1 MTLKKYIYIYQFS
14 SELLLISWMSR
25 LFVFWLL
32 ILVCLIPSSLSFLA
46 GCREQGKDSA
56 IVCSYL
62 TWLVATS
69 DFFLFFSPLIT
80 ELQAHWPLSCSPF
93 YYTASPFWMYMFMAG
108 PCHLPSEAFSDISVS
123 SHPWHGTGHYGS
135 ACWSSHCLF
144 VYWMV
149 SQWEYK
155 FDKVEEFVHSA
166 CCCIPY
172 T

>member
-1 MTLKKYIYIYQFS
+1 MTLKKYIYLPIFFRITANIRNVQVVCILIIDPCLS
-14 SELLLISWMSR
+14 S
-25 LFVFWLL
+25 
-32 ILVCLIPSSLSFLA
+32 PSSLSFLA
-46 GCREQGKDSA
+46 GCREQGKDST
-56 IVCSYL
+56 IVCSYV

-80 ELQAHWPLSCSPF
+80 ELQAHWPLSCSPL

-108 PCHLPSEAFSDISVS
+108 PCHLPSEAFSDHSVS
-123 SHPWHGTGHYGS
+123 SHPWHGTGHYVS

-144 VYWMV
+144 VYCMV

-155 FDKVEEFVHSA
+155 FDKVEECVHSA
-166 CCCIPY
+166 CCCIPN